1 MNGHNSS
8 LVNLSIPQ
16 EVTQPIVAAKI
27 QEAVLAALGGADK
40 IVEGIIHRI
49 CNEKVD
55 PKTGKKPDYS
65 STPTVSWMDYQVTGI
80 IEKAVAEE
88 LKRQLDA
95 GAVPIKD
102 ALIKVMQSK
111 AGSSK
116 LADAMLASVT
126 GAFTGQNVVPV
137 IRIEFPQKNTSR
149 W

>member
-1 MNGHNSS
+1 MSVHNSS

-16 EVTQPIVAAKI
+16 EVTQPIVAANI
-27 QEAVLAALGGADK
+27 QEAVLAALGGSEK

-55 PKTGKKPDYS
+55 PKTGRKPDYS

-80 IEKAVAEE
+80 IEKAVEVE
-88 LKRQLDA
+88 LKKQLDA
-95 GAVPIKD
+95 GALPIKE

-116 LADAMLASVT
+116 IADGVLAGLT
-126 GAFTGQNVVPV
+126 GSFSGENFIPS
-137 IRIEFPQKNTSR
+137 IKIEFEKKRTNN

>member
-1 MNGHNSS
+1 MTHNSS

-55 PKTGKKPDYS
+55 PKTGRKPDYS

-80 IEKAVAEE
+80 IEKAVADE
-88 LKRQLDA
+88 LKKQLDA

-111 AGSSK
+111 SGSSK
-116 LADAMLASVT
+116 LADAMLASIT
-126 GAFTGQNVVPV
+126 GAFTGENVVPV
-137 IRIEFPQKNTSR
+137 IRIEFPQKSSSR